1 MNNSLLQKTLIV
13 LLGPTG
19 VGKTDSSLAIAQ
31 TFGTSIISCD
41 SRQIFREMHIGTAAP
56 EEDLTRQIPHYFVK
70 TKSVEE
76 YYSAGQFELDA
87 LRVLDELFV
96 QNPIQLMVGG
106 SMLYI
111 DALCR
116 GLDDIPHTTDEIR
129 SLVKQIYEMEGIEGL
144 QRRLAILDPVHYE
157 QVDRH
162 NTQRMLHAVELCLQ
176 TGRPYSDL
184 LGKRQTLRSFEIVK
198 IGLDLPREEL
208 YERINNR
215 VDKMMSQGLLEEAKR
230 LYPQRHLNALN
241 TVGYKELFRYF
252 DGEWSLDFAVQMIKQ
267 NSRRYAKRQLTWFRR
282 DDSIRWFSPFEIP
295 EIIEYIKQTIK
306 K

>member
-1 MNNSLLQKTLIV
+1 
-13 LLGPTG
+13 
-19 VGKTDSSLAIAQ
+19 
-31 TFGTSIISCD
+31 
-41 SRQIFREMHIGTAAP
+41 
-56 EEDLTRQIPHYFVK
+56 
-70 TKSVEE
+70 
-76 YYSAGQFELDA
+76 
-87 LRVLDELFV
+87 
-96 QNPIQLMVGG
+96 
-106 SMLYI
+106 
-111 DALCR
+111 
-116 GLDDIPHTTDEIR
+116 
-129 SLVKQIYEMEGIEGL
+129 
-144 QRRLAILDPVHYE
+144 
-157 QVDRH
+157 
-162 NTQRMLHAVELCLQ
+162 MLHAVELCLQ

-241 TVGYKELFRYF
+241 TVGYKELFRDF